1 VEVVRVENLV
11 KRYGSKTALENV
23 SFAIEK
29 PMLCSLLGPNGAGKS
44 TLLSILAGVLKPT
57 SGVVLVKG
65 LEPWDRR
72 VKKLVGYMPQ
82 DYGLYSKLSGW
93 DNIAFYARLSGIPLS
108 EARAR
113 AAELADLLGLRE
125 HLRELVGKYSGGMKR
140 KLSLIIALLHNP
152 EILLLDEPTT
162 GLDPGVRRDVWS
174 ILEKLR
180 REGRTVIFATHYAEE
195 ADRLSDHVIV
205 IDQGRVVA
213 EGSPQELKE
222 KYGPK
227 ATVYLEFDREP
238 APELVSEIRS
248 AFGSCVAGS
257 NTLRVLADN
266 PDEAVPKLIGK
277 LYDSGYRVLS
287 LRVVKPTLE
296 DVFFKLTGRRID
308 QL

>member
-1 VEVVRVENLV
+1 VEVVRVVELV

-23 SFAIEK
+23 SFAVEK

-65 LEPWDRR
+65 FEPWDPK
-72 VKKLVGYMPQ
+72 VKRLIGYMPQ
-82 DYGLYSKLSGW
+82 DYGLYSKLSAW
-93 DNIAFYARLSGIPLS
+93 DNVAFYARLSGVPLN

-140 KLSLIIALLHNP
+140 KLSLIITLLHDP

-174 ILEKLR
+174 ILEKMR

-205 IDQGRVVA
+205 VDRGRVVA

-222 KYGPK
+222 RYGPK
-227 ATVYLEFDREP
+227 AVVSVELDREP
-238 APELVSEIRS
+238 AAKLVSEIES
-248 AFGSCVAGS
+248 VFGSCTIDS
-257 NTLRVLADN
+257 NTLRVLVED
-266 PDEAVPKLIGK
+266 PDEAVPKLINK
-277 LYDSGYRVLS
+277 LYESNYRVVS
-287 LRVVKPTLE
+287 LKVVKPTLE